1 MSTIRYGVPF
11 GMMKM
16 FWGIRYD
23 NGCTIYDYTKT
34 IEFYTQMVDFMLH
47 KLHFFKGA
55 RSVIQSL
62 SFTIGIKKVY
72 LNLIVT
78 YFFKKEKLANK
89 KENLNT

>member
-1 MSTIRYGVPF
+1 
-11 GMMKM
+11 M

-34 IEFYTQMVDFMLH
+34 IEFYTQTVDFYATQIT
-47 KLHFFKGA
+47 FFKGA
-55 RSVIQSL
+55 SVIQSL

-78 YFFKKEKLANK
+78 YFLKGKVSEQKKKISTLSVC
-89 KENLNT
+89 

>member
-1 MSTIRYGVPF
+1 MVFF

-34 IEFYTQMVDFMLH
+34 IEFYTQTVDFMLH
-47 KLHFFKGA
+47 KLHFKGA

-62 SFTIGIKKVY
+62 SFTIGIKKSISQFNS
-72 LNLIVT
+72 NL
-78 YFFKKEKLANK
+78 FFKKEKLANK